1 VSFGEQTSKTRSA
14 AVARIAIMW
23 TKRNKA
29 TRWLWA
35 PAVLGLVAGACGG
48 DGDAETSGGT
58 EAGGRR
64 EAVVDPY
71 EGHTSATY
79 DGTAN
84 WICHPDLGDGDQCHD
99 LSATEVAPGGSTSRT
114 DLEMAQDPPVDCF
127 YLYPTSS
134 SDPAPLADLDVDDS
148 EESSVRAQAAPFA
161 TTCRV
166 FAPAYRQIPL
176 AAVAAGG
183 GAPDDPGRETAY
195 ADVLDA
201 WQTYVSEHNDGRGF
215 VLVGHSQGT
224 DYLKRLIAEEIVPE
238 PALRERLVSAI
249 LLGRST
255 TADAFDGIPPCQAAD
270 QTGCVIAY
278 VSYAAEAPPAAD
290 GRFGQPDEDGT
301 RAWCVDPTEL
311 TGGGPADVIVPSQT
325 SLIGGADL
333 GWDVD
338 TRYIVLPDAV
348 DVSCAETADHTY
360 LAVRPG
366 DGWSPDEVAGLF
378 TERLGHTWGLHLLD
392 ANFAMGNLLDIVS
405 TQAEAYVSR

>member
-1 VSFGEQTSKTRSA
+1 
-14 AVARIAIMW
+14 MW

-35 PAVLGLVAGACGG
+35 LAALGLLAGGCGR
-48 DGDAETSGGT
+48 DGGADTSGAS
-58 EAGGRR
+58 EAGSGS
-64 EAVVDPY
+64 EAVMDPY
-71 EGHTSATY
+71 EGHTSAAY
-79 DGTAN
+79 GGTAN
-84 WICHPDLGDGDQCHD
+84 WICHPDRDDDQCHD
-99 LSATEVAPGGSTSRT
+99 LSATEMVSGGSTSRA
-114 DLEMAQDPPVDCF
+114 DLALAEDPPVDCF
-127 YLYPTSS
+127 YVYPTSS

-176 AAVAAGG
+176 AVVAAGG
-183 GAPDDPGRETAY
+183 GATDDPGRETAY

-201 WQTYVSEHNDGRGF
+201 WQTYVSEQNYGRGV
-215 VLVGHSQGT
+215 VLIGHSQGT

-255 TADAFDGIPPCQAAD
+255 TAAAFDGIPPCEAAD

-278 VSYAAEAPPAAD
+278 ASYAAAAPPAAD
-290 GRFGQPDEDGT
+290 GRFGRSDEDGT

-311 TGGGPADVIVPSQT
+311 TGGGADVIVPSQA

-333 GWDVD
+333 GLDVA

-348 DVSCAETADHTY
+348 AVSCAETA
-360 LAVRPG
+360 
-366 DGWSPDEVAGLF
+366 
-378 TERLGHTWGLHLLD
+378 
-392 ANFAMGNLLDIVS
+392 
-405 TQAEAYVSR
+405 